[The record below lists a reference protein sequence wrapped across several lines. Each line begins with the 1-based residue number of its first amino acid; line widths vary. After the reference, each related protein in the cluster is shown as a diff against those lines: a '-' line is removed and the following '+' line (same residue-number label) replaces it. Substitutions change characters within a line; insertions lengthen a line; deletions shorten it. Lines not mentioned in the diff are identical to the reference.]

1 MLSENEMEELLC
13 ILNASYIKPSDIDDW
28 TFIDFAGIFVGSLLG
43 MFFIQTNRR
52 KIWFYLLSFFCGIFG
67 AVPTSEILKSLLPL
81 ERDPHPAIGAALCS
95 GFFISLVDIWMKK
108 FKK

>member
-1 MLSENEMEELLC
+1 MIGLSSILPAFLLAHYWGC
-13 ILNASYIKPSDIDDW
+13 FLYK
-28 TFIDFAGIFVGSLLG
+28 
-43 MFFIQTNRR
+43 QTGG
-52 KIWFYLLSFFCGIFG
+52 KYGFTYFLFFCGIFG

-108 FKK
+108 VKK